1 MKKWFNILIY
11 ISLIFLAYKLYQ
23 ANYLKI
29 PKIHNM
35 SYLFM
40 SLILLSLGMIANTVC
55 WSNVLRVYGYSV
67 SYSKGLAAVGLSV
80 FTKYIPGK
88 ILMILGRAEYISQ
101 QYSISRKSTSTLSL
115 ITQLISIWTGLT
127 LGILGIILLGGNSK
141 LEITIIS
148 IIVWLLF
155 VVLIF
160 TPTLGSAISY
170 IVKFLGKSNFKLPV
184 LQFKQ
189 TLKVIPYFILNWGL
203 WCLSFYF
210 LCLAL
215 TFNCKITIITGLAF
229 ALGGSVGII
238 SIITPGGLGVRE
250 GVIGGFLLSAGL
262 TTADST
268 TLAVASRLWFL
279 FGEIFIFIFSILIS
293 KMTIKYD

>member
-23 ANYLKI
+23 ADYLKI
-29 PKIHNM
+29 PTVYNIN
-35 SYLFM
+35 YLVI

-55 WSNVLRVYGYSV
+55 WSNILRVYGYSV
-67 SYSKGLAAVGLSV
+67 SYSKGLAAVGLAV

-101 QYSISRKSTSTLSL
+101 QYSIPRKTTSTLSL

-141 LEITIIS
+141 FEITIIS
-148 IIVWLLF
+148 VIFWLIF
-155 VVLIF
+155 VILIF
-160 TPTLGSAISY
+160 TPTLGSLVTFM
-170 IVKFLGKSNFKLPV
+170 VKLVGKPNFRLPV

-250 GVIGGFLLSAGL
+250 GVIGGFLISGGL
-262 TTADST
+262 TTVDST
-268 TLAVASRLWFL
+268 TLALASRLWFL
-279 FGEIFIFIFSILIS
+279 FGEIFIFILALRVNFIS
-293 KMTIKYD
+293 KQNF